1 MKENKSKKWL
11 WILLGIA
18 GLLLV
23 GTVGYL
29 SGRLSSIEK
38 EHSSVESSKVISSSK
53 RSSSSNRSTKSKQE
67 VYSES
72 KEGSSNITSSA
83 VPTGS
88 NSVSEANGHTGAD
101 VANGTFDGCHNVH
114 ELANKNET
122 VVSVLIKYFG
132 YTPEQ
137 AYQYVN
143 ENMDW
148 LMSHNML
155 GSGTIQTAY
164 QYSKT
169 GTIK

>member
-38 EHSSVESSKVISSSK
+38 GHLSVESSKVISSSK
-53 RSSSSNRSTKSKQE
+53 RSSSSNRSTKSEQE

-88 NSVSEANGHTGAD
+88 NSVSEAKMD
-101 VANGTFDGCHNVH
+101 IQ
-114 ELANKNET
+114 EL
-122 VVSVLIKYFG
+122 
-132 YTPEQ
+132 
-137 AYQYVN
+137 
-143 ENMDW
+143 M
-148 LMSHNML
+148 
-155 GSGTIQTAY
+155 
-164 QYSKT
+164 
-169 GTIK
+169 